1 MENESP
7 KEDADAPMPEAVAQS
22 GTKVS
27 GAWVEVCSKDE
38 TSGWRHRPAHVL
50 KHTQSTMHMMTVEPA
65 LGGKL
70 LRIVLRGQ
78 FFLYNQ
84 IRLMVGTAVAIVAG
98 VLPEE
103 LLEAAL
109 VLTTEMH
116 MPLAPATGLLLR
128 TAGFSRLDERAGCCA
143 MDPQQAREVMLPSNG
158 FVLMD
163 EKAATASTD
172 FLRAV
177 EMDMDLQWTQSKEAE
192 SWRSKLRFLRPPSGD
207 VMEELRAMKEKALK
221 ENADLRVSQ
230 DARDSKRR
238 EAQLASLGEK
248 PGWRL
253 NNIQSALTARMREW
267 HREPSALP
275 EGMSMP
281 PETQELLDYCTA
293 VGIEELADEGNLCVF
308 TS

>member
-1 MENESP
+1 
-7 KEDADAPMPEAVAQS
+7 
-22 GTKVS
+22 
-27 GAWVEVCSKDE
+27 
-38 TSGWRHRPAHVL
+38 
-50 KHTQSTMHMMTVEPA
+50 MMTVETA

-163 EKAATASTD
+163 EKASTASMD
-172 FLRAV
+172 FVRAV

-192 SWRSKLRFLRPPSGD
+192 SCRSKLRFLRPPSGD

-230 DARDSKRR
+230 DARDSKCR
-238 EAQLASLGEK
+238 ETQLASLGEK
-248 PGWRL
+248 SHVGLLPRRFAAACMVRFRLVPGWRL

-267 HREPSALP
+267 HREPSAKP

-293 VGIEELADEGNLCVF
+293 VGIEELADEGAKL
-308 TS
+308 